1 MTTAHVEKFAELL
14 ASDHELRA
22 KLGLDQSLAD
32 DAGAEESRKVF
43 IANAVIEGAVRGLS
57 FSDEEAREF
66 FKQITQ
72 QAADGE
78 LSDLQLAT
86 ISAGFRPQSTT
97 YTLKGG
103 VEDDMLIGIRPGKC
117 KVG

>member
-86 ISAGFRPQSTT
+86 ISAGFRPQGTRKPIQTT
-97 YTLKGG
+97 IQGGSGNDTLTGAY
-103 VEDDMLIGIRPGKC
+103 
-117 KVG
+117 